1 MESLVKSNRP
11 WLAPLIA
18 FLSALLLFSLNL
30 DRPPYPDELHHVLAA
45 QHLLETGRPLLA
57 EGEYWR
63 GILYTWA
70 VAISYKVFGEGLAS
84 ARIPSV
90 LLVAFVAPILFA
102 WVRRE
107 AGFVAALLTAVLFLS
122 SPLTVEI
129 AQFSRFYSLQMFSFL
144 LGTLCFY
151 YAVAGTLPALRRIIL
166 GVLAAAL
173 LVLAISAQ
181 LTSLFG
187 ILGAMSW
194 ALGIVV
200 IRVFFAPE
208 TSQTVK
214 RVVATILI
222 AAGVAIVM
230 AATLTDVIQ
239 LGWERFRE
247 TPLFDADTRNDFWF
261 YHVRFLLFYPTLW
274 SLIAPLSLLA
284 VIRNPKLGWFAVSIF
299 SISFVL
305 ASLGGMKA
313 DRYLSF
319 AVPFLAI
326 LWGVGLAHL
335 VPPLW
340 RYTKATT
347 ARFVE
352 TLALP
357 RQSASII
364 GVALVVVAASTLA
377 LTNAFWL
384 RTAAVIGNVSL
395 PLDTPNTD
403 WRAAREALAPWTK
416 DADIMITTEELG
428 AIYFLGRSDVRFS
441 PSKLGEL
448 APDQRVEFG
457 IDFRTGRPVISK
469 PESVERL
476 IECFPRGFIVGPA
489 EGWGNPVL
497 INQAIQALLFKYAK
511 PIEVPKASHL
521 YAWGWTHE
529 PTQPMPGYCADLR
542 RFSGRKTQ

>member
-239 LGWERFRE
+239 LG
-247 TPLFDADTRNDFWF
+247 
-261 YHVRFLLFYPTLW
+261 
-274 SLIAPLSLLA
+274 
-284 VIRNPKLGWFAVSIF
+284 
-299 SISFVL
+299 
-305 ASLGGMKA
+305 
-313 DRYLSF
+313 
-319 AVPFLAI
+319 
-326 LWGVGLAHL
+326 
-335 VPPLW
+335 
-340 RYTKATT
+340 
-347 ARFVE
+347 
-352 TLALP
+352 
-357 RQSASII
+357 
-364 GVALVVVAASTLA
+364 
-377 LTNAFWL
+377 
-384 RTAAVIGNVSL
+384 
-395 PLDTPNTD
+395 
-403 WRAAREALAPWTK
+403 
-416 DADIMITTEELG
+416 
-428 AIYFLGRSDVRFS
+428 
-441 PSKLGEL
+441 
-448 APDQRVEFG
+448 
-457 IDFRTGRPVISK
+457 
-469 PESVERL
+469 
-476 IECFPRGFIVGPA
+476 
-489 EGWGNPVL
+489 
-497 INQAIQALLFKYAK
+497 
-511 PIEVPKASHL
+511 
-521 YAWGWTHE
+521 
-529 PTQPMPGYCADLR
+529 
-542 RFSGRKTQ
+542 